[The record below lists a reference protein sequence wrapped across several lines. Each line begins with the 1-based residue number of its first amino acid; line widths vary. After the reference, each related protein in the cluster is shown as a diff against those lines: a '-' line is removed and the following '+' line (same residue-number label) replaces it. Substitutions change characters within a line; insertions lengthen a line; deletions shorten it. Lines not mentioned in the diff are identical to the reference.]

1 MRTTHLPGAIRT
13 VRRRG
18 RQVRPWLRAD
28 LRPWLSTGLVAAR
41 RGLALSI
48 VSQLGCYPLV
58 ILSVLSLSLIPLGVG
73 ILTLPIITVAVR
85 NLADLHRRFAG
96 EWCSVPIA
104 SPYRPH
110 TDQNFEPL
118 DLPSSLR
125 RTRSLLTDPAT
136 WRDLLWMTANIA
148 VGLLAGLLPGWMII
162 YGIHGVVATPLF
174 WPLMDDTYGYALT
187 WPVHSTYT
195 SVLAFFQGLAFLFF
209 GFWSGT
215 RLLRLH
221 SRFTCRLLAP
231 TEKTLLS
238 LRVAELTETRSEAV
252 DAQAAELRRIER
264 DLHDGAQA
272 RLVAVGLKL
281 GLADQAFKDDPT
293 TAHRLLG
300 DARKANSQALAELRD
315 LVRGI
320 HPPVLAERGLDG
332 AIRALALD
340 LPIPVQVDSDLPG
353 RPQGPVESAGY
364 FAVAETLT
372 NVVKHSGAA
381 SAWVRLR
388 HGDGVLSVT
397 VGDDGT
403 GGAVLRTGGGLHGL
417 QRRLATFDGTLDLD
431 SPVGG
436 PTTVTMEMPCVL

>member
-1 MRTTHLPGAIRT
+1 MGAIRT
-13 VRRRG
+13 IHGRRRE
-18 RQVRPWLRAD
+18 VRPWLRGEF
-28 LRPWLSTGLVAAR
+28 LPWLSTGLVAAR

-48 VSQLGCYPLV
+48 TSQLGCYPLV
-58 ILSVLSLSLIPLGVG
+58 ILSVVSLPLLPLGVG
-73 ILTLPIITVAVR
+73 IFTLPIISVAVR

-96 EWCSVPIA
+96 EWCSIA
-104 SPYRPH
+104 IATPYRPH
-110 TDQNFEPL
+110 KDENFEPL

-125 RTRSLLTDPAT
+125 RSRSLLADPAT
-136 WRDLLWMTANIA
+136 WRDLLWMTINIPF
-148 VGLLAGLLPGWMII
+148 GLVAGLLPGWMII

-174 WPLMDDTYGYALT
+174 WPWMDDTYGYALT
-187 WPVHSTYT
+187 WPVHSPYT
-195 SVLAFFQGLAFLFF
+195 AVLAFFQGLVFLFF

-221 SRFTCRLLAP
+221 SRFTYKLLAP
-231 TEKTLLS
+231 TEKTRLS
-238 LRVAELTETRSEAV
+238 LRIAQLTETRSEAV

-281 GLADQAFKDDPT
+281 GLADQVFRKDPD
-293 TAHRLLG
+293 TAYRLLT
-300 DARKANSQALAELRD
+300 DARKASGQALIELRD

-340 LPIPVQVDSDLPG
+340 LPMPVDVDIVLPG
-353 RPQGPVESAGY
+353 RPQAPVESAGY
-364 FAVAETLT
+364 FAIAEALT
-372 NVVKHSGAA
+372 NVVKHSGAT

-388 HGDGVLSVT
+388 HSNGKLTMT
-397 VGDDGT
+397 VGDNGK
-403 GGAVLRTGGGLHGL
+403 GGAVFQDAGGLRGL
-417 QRRLATFDGTLDLD
+417 QRRLATFDGTLELN

-436 PTTVTMEMPCVL
+436 PTTVTMELPCVL